1 MSTNLVLSR
10 LKNTIER
17 FINILFGKTNFYNL
31 LHVDNSK
38 IFNITSECFSI
49 FGNMPPPS

>member
-1 MSTNLVLSR
+1 MSPNLVLYR